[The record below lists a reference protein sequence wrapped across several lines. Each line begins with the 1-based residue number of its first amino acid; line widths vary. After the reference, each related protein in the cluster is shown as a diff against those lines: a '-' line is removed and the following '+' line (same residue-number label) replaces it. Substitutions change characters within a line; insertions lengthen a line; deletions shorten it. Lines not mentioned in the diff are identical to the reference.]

1 MTEQPATLGDMDP
14 QSPAI
19 YTEGLVKR
27 YGKTTALAGLG
38 LAVPPGMVQGVL
50 GSNGAGKTNIGI

>member
-1 MTEQPATLGDMDP
+1 MTERAATLGDMDP
-14 QSPAI
+14 QSLAI

-27 YGKTTALAGLG
+27 YRKTTALAGLD

-50 GSNGAGKTNIGI
+50 GPNGAGKLVTGL